1 MLKVFRF
8 SRSQAMG
15 NFWSQKSIPLGALLW
30 LTLASPLMAQSNPS
44 QPSQFT
50 LSLSEAFSKANAQ
63 NPQLKAA
70 ERNLDLSKGDITIA
84 GATPNPQ
91 IQTQYGFGAAYS
103 EAGNIQQALL
113 AQTVEL
119 GGKRDARINVA
130 NAQYQVTN
138 LQLNALRW
146 DIHNQVRRAYAE
158 LAAAEANAQLVDTQV
173 ALVDQLVQITRKRVE
188 AGVAPEAELLQA
200 KLART
205 QLDAQ
210 QAQAKGR
217 IQNAR
222 IQLNGLFGE
231 PPEANTVV
239 SDKGLFNLS
248 VTKTELAPSP
258 QSTLPPVEAIVKQ
271 AYAQRLDLKANIQ
284 QQEVARSQLRL
295 IDALRTP
302 DLQLGLGYVFTTFT
316 NANPQTSGVLTTVGV
331 TLPIFYNQNGEAAK
345 AKATLEQTG
354 LQIETSRRQI
364 ATNIHVA
371 YQTLSVAREN
381 IIKYQNRILSDAE
394 EVQKLAQE
402 SYQVGKTGLASV
414 ILAQQSVQQ
423 VRLGYLDAIVAYQGA
438 WADLE
443 SAVGVPLNL

>member
-1 MLKVFRF
+1 M
-8 SRSQAMG
+8 
-15 NFWSQKSIPLGALLW
+15 NFWSKKSFPLSALLW
-30 LTLASPLMAQSNPS
+30 LSLASPLMAQSTPS
-44 QPSQFT
+44 QPSQFS
-50 LSLSEAFSKANAQ
+50 LSLSEAFTKANAQ

-70 ERNLDLSKGDITIA
+70 ERNLDLGKGDITIA
-84 GATPNPQ
+84 GAIPNPQ
-91 IQTQYGFGAAYS
+91 IQTQYGFGPTYT
-103 EAGNIQQALL
+103 EGGNPQQVILS
-113 AQTVEL
+113 QTVEL

-130 NAQYQVTN
+130 NAQYKVTN
-138 LQLNALRW
+138 LQLNAQRW
-146 DIHNQVRRAYAE
+146 DIHNQVRKAYAE

-173 ALVDQLVQITRKRVE
+173 ALVDQLVLIARKRVE

-200 KLART
+200 KLTRT

-231 PPEANTVV
+231 PPEENTVV

-258 QSTLPPVEAIVKQ
+258 KVALPPVAALVEQ

-284 QQEVARSQLRL
+284 QQEVARNQLRL
-295 IDALRTP
+295 VDAQRIP

-316 NANPQTSGVLTTVGV
+316 NDNPQTSGVLTELGV
-331 TLPIFYNQNGEAAK
+331 TLPVFYNQNGEAAK
-345 AKATLEQTG
+345 ARATLEQTG
-354 LQIETSRRQI
+354 LQLDASRRQT
-364 ATNIHVA
+364 ATNIYTA
-371 YQTLSVAREN
+371 YRTLSVAREN
-381 IIKYQNRILSDAE
+381 IIKYQNRILFDAE
-394 EVQKLAQE
+394 EVLKLAQE
-402 SYQVGKTGLASV
+402 SYQVGKTNLSSV

-423 VRLGYLDAIVAYQGA
+423 VRSGYLDAIVAYQGA

>member
-1 MLKVFRF
+1 MFRF
-8 SRSQAMG
+8 SRCDAMG

-30 LTLASPLMAQSNPS
+30 LTLVSPLMAQSNPS

-50 LSLSEAFSKANAQ
+50 LSLSEAFIKANTQ
-63 NPQLKAA
+63 NPQLKTA

-91 IQTQYGFGAAYS
+91 IQSQYGFGPAYS
-103 EAGNIQQALL
+103 EGGNIQQVGL

-130 NAQYQVTN
+130 NAQYRVTN

-158 LAAAEANAQLVDTQV
+158 LAAAEANAQLVDTQI
-173 ALVDQLVQITRKRVE
+173 ALVDQLVLIARKRVE
-188 AGVAPEAELLQA
+188 AGVAPEAELLSAQ
-200 KLART
+200 LART
-205 QLDAQ
+205 QLDPQ

-231 PPEANTVV
+231 PPEANTGI
-239 SDKGLFNLS
+239 SDNGLFNLS
-248 VTKTELAPSP
+248 VAKTELAPNP
-258 QSTLPPVEAIVKQ
+258 KAVLPPVEALVEQ

-284 QQEVARSQLRL
+284 QQEVARNQIRL
-295 IDALRTP
+295 VDAQRIP
-302 DLQLGLGYVFTTFT
+302 DLQFGVGYVFTTYT
-316 NANPQTSGVLTTVGV
+316 NANPQTSGVATSLGI
-331 TLPIFYNQNGEAAK
+331 TLPIFYNQNGEVAK

-354 LQIETSRRQI
+354 LQIEASRRQI
-364 ATNIHVA
+364 ATNIHTS
-371 YQTLSVAREN
+371 YQTLSVARKN
-381 IIKYQNRILSDAE
+381 ILEYQSRILADAK
-394 EVQKLAQE
+394 EVVKLAQE
-402 SYQVGKTGLASV
+402 SYQVGKTNLSSV
-414 ILAQQSVQQ
+414 ILAQQSAQQ
-423 VRLGYLDAIVAYQGA
+423 IRSGYLDAIVAYQGA

-443 SAVGVPLNL
+443 SAVGAPLNL

>member
-1 MLKVFRF
+1 
-8 SRSQAMG
+8 
-15 NFWSQKSIPLGALLW
+15 
-30 LTLASPLMAQSNPS
+30 
-44 QPSQFT
+44 
-50 LSLSEAFSKANAQ
+50 
-63 NPQLKAA
+63 
-70 ERNLDLSKGDITIA
+70 
-84 GATPNPQ
+84 
-91 IQTQYGFGAAYS
+91 
-103 EAGNIQQALL
+103 
-113 AQTVEL
+113 
-119 GGKRDARINVA
+119 
-130 NAQYQVTN
+130 
-138 LQLNALRW
+138 
-146 DIHNQVRRAYAE
+146 
-158 LAAAEANAQLVDTQV
+158 
-173 ALVDQLVQITRKRVE
+173 
-188 AGVAPEAELLQA
+188 
-200 KLART
+200 
-205 QLDAQ
+205 
-210 QAQAKGR
+210 
-217 IQNAR
+217 
-222 IQLNGLFGE
+222 
-231 PPEANTVV
+231 VV

-423 VRLGYLDAIVAYQGA
+423 VRLGFLDAIVAYHGA